1 MDYFIN
7 HEEVLWFDK
16 NYYGIYQGRNF
27 RDPWELL
34 DLPVRSLAFYGSRE
48 KSFVL
53 QEAFPELSVML
64 FSKNFGADV
73 VEAEYSKAKGIDRLC
88 EYFDIDK
95 KDTYAFGDSLN
106 DIEMLKMV
114 NVGVAMGNAQDE
126 AKAVADY
133 ITDKIDEDG
142 IKNALVHFGLI

>member
-1 MDYFIN
+1 
-7 HEEVLWFDK
+7 
-16 NYYGIYQGRNF
+16 
-27 RDPWELL
+27 
-34 DLPVRSLAFYGSRE
+34 
-48 KSFVL
+48 
-53 QEAFPELSVML
+53 ML

-73 VEAEYSKAKGIDRLC
+73 VEAEYSKARGIDRLC
-88 EYFDIDK
+88 EHFGIDK

-133 ITDKIDEDG
+133 ITDRIDEDG
-142 IKNALVHFGLI
+142 IRNALMHFGLI